1 MIMAS
6 LLQYPAEH
14 LPAPWI
20 IVSGCEASRWTTTR
34 KSFSFKAPKRYV
46 GVSLWNSQR
55 EHYYWTL
62 LFFTSQKFQQ
72 TCPWLR
78 SNEITKAM
86 KTEYWLESGSL
97 PLPLEWKQGAEDV
110 LGVKPCPRSSTRAF
124 CVLIKYPLKTL
135 HVLFSS
141 LLLYFLV
148 SIPNRRARSPFSG
161 RFYLMEM
168 FFQDL
173 SNFLSDT
180 CKL

>member
-1 MIMAS
+1 MIMAF

-20 IVSGCEASRWTTTR
+20 IVSGCEASRWTTTC

-62 LFFTSQKFQQ
+62 LFFTSQKFHQ
-72 TCPWLR
+72 TCPWFR

-97 PLPLEWKQGAEDV
+97 PLPLEMEAGCRRCTGSQTMSKV
-110 LGVKPCPRSSTRAF
+110 LYK
-124 CVLIKYPLKTL
+124 
-135 HVLFSS
+135 S
-141 LLLYFLV
+141 LLCFNQTSSKNTACSFL
-148 SIPNRRARSPFSG
+148 IPVTVFPCVNTKS
-161 RFYLMEM
+161 
-168 FFQDL
+168 
-173 SNFLSDT
+173 T
-180 CKL
+180 CQKPI